1 VNNERIRMNQVA
13 EIDRAEANAL
23 IAELGGGTQEETI
36 TVPFLKINYD
46 QEDKQGRDVKRGTI
60 YLEGQS
66 EAVYAPKVN
75 IHVMAQYYQYRQSD
89 PSTYKIVNKTVLME
103 DMRRGEPR
111 DMLGGIRCGRPA
123 SKTMA
128 ELSQED
134 QDMWR
139 KKVKATR
146 ILRGVC
152 SYEGITADGDA
163 KSVVNEPFQLYITG
177 SSFLE
182 FDKVLNSLPY
192 GKRYQDFWVEFST
205 EKKDKYFLSKF
216 KTDFQKPADL
226 TKDVVETMKLF
237 VAMAKQEN
245 GRIEAGY
252 RSASIE
258 GTVESKAYDAIS
270 GDLDQDLA

>member
-1 VNNERIRMNQVA
+1 MNNGRIRMNQVA
-13 EIDRAEANAL
+13 EINRAEVNAL

-36 TVPFLKINYD
+36 TVPFLKINYE

-60 YLEGQS
+60 HLEGQA
-66 EAVYAPKVN
+66 EAVYAHHVN

-89 PSTYKIVNKTVLME
+89 PSTYKIVNKSILME
-103 DMRRGEPR
+103 DMRRGEAR
-111 DMLGGIRCGRPA
+111 DMLGGIRCGRPT
-123 SKTMA
+123 SKAMA
-128 ELSQED
+128 QLEPED

-152 SYEGITADGDA
+152 SYDGMTADGEP
-163 KSVVNEPFQLYITG
+163 KSIVNEPFQLYITG

-182 FDKVLNSLPY
+182 FDKVISSLPY
-192 GKRYQDFWVEFST
+192 GKRYQDYWVEFST

-226 TKDVVETMKLF
+226 TSEVVETMKLF

-252 RSASIE
+252 RSSSIE
-258 GTVESKAYDAIS
+258 DTLEGKAYDAIS
-270 GDLDQDLA
+270 GDLDKDLA